1 MKHQKKG
8 IFVLIMS
15 AFIII
20 IGISLLVIFKGK
32 DTSESSIYDIRILT
46 DEDLNDPYYYTLNG
60 QEKSQ

>member
-8 IFVLIMS
+8 IFVLIIS

-20 IGISLLVIFKGK
+20 VGISLLVIFTGK
-32 DTSESSIYDIRILT
+32 DTSESSIDGIKILT

>member
-15 AFIII
+15 AFII

-32 DTSESSIYDIRILT
+32 DTSESSIDDIKILT

>member
-8 IFVLIMS
+8 IFVLIIS
-15 AFIII
+15 AFIIL
-20 IGISLLVIFKGK
+20 IGISLIVILKNK
-32 DTSESSIYDIRILT
+32 DTSKSSIEDIKILT

>member
-8 IFVLIMS
+8 IFVLIIS

-20 IGISLLVIFKGK
+20 IGISLLVKFKGK
-32 DTSESSIYDIRILT
+32 DTSESSIDDIKILT

-60 QEKSQ
+60 Q

>member
-8 IFVLIMS
+8 IFVLIIS

-32 DTSESSIYDIRILT
+32 DTSESSIDDIKILT